1 MSVVGRPLSDFKAHL
16 PGDRDQSKFWLE
28 YMRRNE
34 TGGDGTNK
42 LLAPEGEVATGS
54 WMSFAERIRQ
64 LRASR
69 ILRRN
74 PILLN
79 TFLGNI
85 TVANLLLDHQVHPG
99 DSSSEEEVDME
110 DADEEADEEEDSL
123 LSWN

>member
-1 MSVVGRPLSDFKAHL
+1 MSVVGRPLSDFRAHL
-16 PGDRDQSKFWLE
+16 TGDQSKFWLE
-28 YMRRNE
+28 YIGRYKENE
-34 TGGDGTNK
+34 TGGDGVNR
-42 LLAPEGEVATGS
+42 LLVPEGEIATGT

-85 TVANLLLDHQVHPG
+85 TVANLLLDQVDPD
-99 DSSSEEEVDME
+99 DSSSDEEVDME
-110 DADEEADEEEDSL
+110 DAEEEVDEEGDAL
-123 LSWN
+123 L